1 MFAKLLDC
9 DKFGVKILR
18 QKTTRKLQLHDLL
31 LRLAI
36 KQVLNKMEWDE
47 IGKNKVGQD

>member
-18 QKTTRKLQLHDLL
+18 QKTTRKLRTCSILS
-31 LRLAI
+31 LAI
-36 KQVLNKMEWDE
+36 EQVLNKMEWDE